1 MVRSL
6 NSKRS
11 TPTESLLSRFVLFNV
26 SRMPYLNLRKDSS
39 LLATINKRSYLLQ
52 GREDS
57 ITRLVWSAK
66 KNKKSLKRHL
76 LTTTNNSRKFLL
88 KSAFLARKSTGMHDI
103 LQRYRGIWT
112 IRNHLPRVSVPIV

>member
-76 LTTTNNSRKFLL
+76 LITTNNSRKFLL
-88 KSAFLARKSTGMHDI
+88 KSAFLARKSTGMHEI